1 MVCGSPKP
9 PRAAPRD
16 SFKCKPKQTTVIL
29 VTPEAR
35 EGGGSKGIE
44 RMAVGSESGKHVANV
59 GDNKTGAR

>member
-1 MVCGSPKP
+1 MCGALKP

-16 SFKCKPKQTTVIL
+16 SFKRKPKQTTVIL

-44 RMAVGSESGKHVANV
+44 RKAVGSESGKHVAPC
-59 GDNKTGAR
+59 G

>member
-1 MVCGSPKP
+1 VVCGSPKP

-16 SFKCKPKQTTVIL
+16 SFERKPKQTTVIL

-44 RMAVGSESGKHVANV
+44 RKGFGSESGKHVAPC
-59 GDNKTGAR
+59 G